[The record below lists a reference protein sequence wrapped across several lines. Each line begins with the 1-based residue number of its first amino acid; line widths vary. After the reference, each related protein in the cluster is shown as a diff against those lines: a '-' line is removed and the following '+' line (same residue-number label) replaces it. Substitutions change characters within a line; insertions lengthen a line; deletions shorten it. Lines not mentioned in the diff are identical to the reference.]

1 VMTCTGAGP
10 SASIRLMFEPVMTVF
25 SVEAVCARASDETP
39 MATMTASVLNEMRG
53 RQFVSKDA
61 NEPSPWW
68 FYHAEADEFEVK
80 AA

>member
-1 VMTCTGAGP
+1 MKVIATGYQKQ
-10 SASIRLMFEPVMTVF
+10 RLIIDGVDALT
-25 SVEAVCARASDETP
+25 
-39 MATMTASVLNEMRG
+39 ATMTASVLNEMRG